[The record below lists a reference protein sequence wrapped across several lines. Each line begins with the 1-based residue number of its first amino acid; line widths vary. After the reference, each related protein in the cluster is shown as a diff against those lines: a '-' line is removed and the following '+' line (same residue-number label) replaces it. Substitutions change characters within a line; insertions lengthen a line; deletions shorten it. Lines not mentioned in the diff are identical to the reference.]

1 MFKLKQTPICR
12 FLGKTLKSLACTTL
26 FLFPLAGIAVGQQD
40 QFKQFN
46 ASSIFQQMDAQSTG
60 ANTQELVPSWW
71 DKHVADSMRQQQPL
85 PADVH
90 TLLFLALQHSNQIK
104 IAKRDPLIR
113 ETAVPEA
120 DSRFDWVRYLNTAW
134 NDTSEPIGNTLTA
147 GGTTTRFNDNVF
159 TCLLYT
165 SPSPRDRTRSR
176 MPSSA

>member
-1 MFKLKQTPICR
+1 MFKLKQTPVCR
-12 FLGKTLKSLACTTL
+12 LFGKTLKSHSLVAIVFFSLAVV
-26 FLFPLAGIAVGQQD
+26 AVGQQD

-46 ASSIFQQMDAQSTG
+46 ASSIFQQMDAQSVG
-60 ANTQELVPSWW
+60 ASSQSLVAPWW

-134 NDTSEPIGNTLTA
+134 NDTSDL
-147 GGTTTRFNDNVF
+147 TTT
-159 TCLLYT
+159 Y
-165 SPSPRDRTRSR
+165 SPELPGYDG
-176 MPSSA
+176 